1 MCPLW
6 YKSVTVYDNLFQMG
20 TSNISLKKKH
30 VSSMVQKWQKVKKE
44 VEEEERNREEK
55 EAAIRRKLAE
65 LQEEI
70 G

>member
-1 MCPLW
+1 
-6 YKSVTVYDNLFQMG
+6 MG

>member
-1 MCPLW
+1 MNICI
-6 YKSVTVYDNLFQMG
+6 YFQMG

-44 VEEEERNREEK
+44 VEEEERNRDER
-55 EAAIRRKLAE
+55 EAEIRRKLQE
-65 LQEEI
+65 LQEEL